1 MVCSFQIV
9 TVMRPALIIS
19 LCETFCLDS
28 FCPVGALG
36 GETAIFIHA
45 RINTGARS
53 GCQWQHWAMT
63 EYRVVAALGSSFAA
77 GPGIE
82 PVAEAAA
89 MRSKKNYAH
98 QLADRLDARLV
109 DLTVSGATTANVIDT
124 PQQITEDLTFPPQ
137 LDGVPADADVVTIT
151 AGGNDLQ
158 FAGAMLYAAWR
169 RTDTDSP
176 LVPMLGQMF
185 PNGIPVPTDDA
196 IEQATAG
203 LVRVIEKARTVAPTA
218 RIVLVDYLTVLD
230 GDSVSST
237 PFTEEEV
244 GTFLVIQD
252 AIGKVFRD
260 AAEQTGTDLVLASQ
274 LSLDHALGSADP
286 WVQPFIQ
293 DMMRTAGSFH
303 PNEAGMTAIAVELER
318 LLVS

>member
-1 MVCSFQIV
+1 
-9 TVMRPALIIS
+9 
-19 LCETFCLDS
+19 
-28 FCPVGALG
+28 
-36 GETAIFIHA
+36 
-45 RINTGARS
+45 
-53 GCQWQHWAMT
+53 
-63 EYRVVAALGSSFAA
+63 
-77 GPGIE
+77 
-82 PVAEAAA
+82 
-89 MRSKKNYAH
+89 MRSEKNYAH
-98 QLADRLDARLV
+98 QLAHRLGARLV
-109 DLTVSGATTANVIDT
+109 DLTVSGATTANVIDI
-124 PQQITEDLTFPPQ
+124 PQQMADGRSYPPQ
-137 LDGVPADADVVTIT
+137 LDGVPSDADAVTIT

-169 RTDTDSP
+169 HAEPDSP

-185 PNGIPVPTDDA
+185 PSGIQVPTDDA

-203 LVRVIEKARTVAPTA
+203 LARVIEKARRVAPAA
-218 RIVLVDYLTVLD
+218 RVVLVDYLTVLD
-230 GDSVSST
+230 DDSLSWT

-244 GTFLVIQD
+244 ATFLVIQD

-260 AAEQTGTDLVLASQ
+260 AAEQTATDLVLASQ

-318 LLVS
+318 LLVP